1 MPPTKQIHEFLAM
14 EKHEWSLEDI
24 KHALQSAMELEH
36 STLPLYS
43 FAMYSIRTQNY
54 TAYNL
59 MRSIIMEEMIHMG
72 IASNMLAAIGGSPRI
87 RDLDPG
93 YPTNGLPGGAEPDVH
108 ARLSPLSRKQVRNFM
123 RVEVPDFLLSNFLTE
138 EQQAHEEFP
147 TIGRFYNVVRDALV
161 YLETEGGQITA
172 AINAGGPANQIE
184 DDIGIAKITEFNGIL
199 QGIEEIMEQGEGSTS
214 PTLMASAQ
222 YEGEESHYT
231 KFAEIF
237 YGRRFVNPELRAVTP
252 DTEASF
258 FRGDRVITPEVINV
272 LAVTADGYGKILQAF
287 NKIDPEGATRAQQA
301 LDGMDQGYT
310 EVMNAL
316 DDVWNG
322 PLELQGPN
330 LSKAVIGMTELKV
343 PVRISS
349 TYYPD
354 FPNEDPATA
363 IHNPAIMAQQIPAEI
378 ISNLTRLYSDEYE
391 DISAYT
397 DLSKPVFFGPRYFNL
412 NSEARSLPA
421 L

>member
-1 MPPTKQIHEFLAM
+1 MPLTKQIHEFLAM

-24 KHALQSAMELEH
+24 KHALQSAMALEQ

-59 MRSIIMEEMIHMG
+59 MRSIIMEEMIHM
-72 IASNMLAAIGGSPRI
+72 AVSANMLAAIGGTPGI

-123 RVEVPDFLLSNFLTE
+123 RVEVPDFLLSNVLTAD
-138 EQQAHEEFP
+138 QMTQEEFP
-147 TIGRFYNVVRDALV
+147 TIGRFYNAVKDAFI

-172 AINAGGPANQIE
+172 AIDAGGPSNQVE
-184 DDIGIAKITEFNGIL
+184 DDIGIARITEFNGLL
-199 QGIEEIMEQGEGSTS
+199 QGIDEIMEQGEGSSS

-222 YEGEESHYT
+222 FEAEESHYT

-237 YGRRFVNPELRAVTP
+237 YGRKFVNPELRAVTSE
-252 DTEASF
+252 TEASF
-258 FRGDRVITPEVINV
+258 FRGDRVIAPEVINV
-272 LAVTADGYGKILQAF
+272 MAVTADGYEKILQEF
-287 NKIDPEGATRAQQA
+287 NKIDPEGARRAQQA
-301 LDGMDQGYT
+301 LDGLDQAYT
-310 EVMNAL
+310 EVMTAL

-322 PLELQGPN
+322 PIEQQGPN

-343 PVRISS
+343 PARISS
-349 TYYPD
+349 TYYPN
-354 FPNEDPATA
+354 FPDKDPETA
-363 IHNPAIMAQQIPAEI
+363 VHNPAIRAQQIPPEI
-378 ISNLTRLYSDEYE
+378 ISKLTQLYPEEYE

-397 DLSKPVFFGPRYFNL
+397 DLSQPVFFGPRYINL
-412 NSEARSLPA
+412 NLRSLPT

>member
-24 KHALQSAMELEH
+24 KHALQSAMALEH

-59 MRSIIMEEMIHMG
+59 MRSIIMEEMIHM
-72 IASNMLAAIGGSPRI
+72 AVSANMLAAIGGVPRI

-93 YPTNGLPGGAEPDVH
+93 YPTDGLPGGAEPDVH

-123 RVEVPDFLLSNFLTE
+123 RVEVPDFLLSNFLTAD
-138 EQQAHEEFP
+138 QMTQEEFP
-147 TIGRFYNVVRDALV
+147 TIGRFYNAVKDAFIH
-161 YLETEGGQITA
+161 LETEGGQITA

-184 DDIGIAKITEFNGIL
+184 DDIGIAKITDFNGLL
-199 QGIEEIMEQGEGSTS
+199 QGIEEIMEQGEGSSS

-222 YEGEESHYT
+222 YEAEESHYT

-237 YGRRFVNPELRAVTP
+237 YGRKFVNPELRAVTP

-258 FRGDRVITPEVINV
+258 FRGDRVIFPGIINV
-272 LAVTADGYGKILQAF
+272 LAVTADGYEKILQEF
-287 NKIDPEGATRAQQA
+287 NKIDPEGSRMAQQA
-301 LDGMDQGYT
+301 LDGLDQGYT
-310 EVMNAL
+310 EVMTAL
-316 DDVWNG
+316 DSVWNG
-322 PLELQGPN
+322 PIEEQGPN

-349 TYYPD
+349 TYYPN
-354 FPNEDPATA
+354 FPDEDPETA
-363 IHNPAIMAQQIPAEI
+363 VHNPAIMAQKIPAEI
-378 ISNLTRLYSDEYE
+378 ISKLTQLYPDEYE
-391 DISAYT
+391 DLSSYT
-397 DLSKPVFFGPRYFNL
+397 DLSKPVFFGPRYLNL
-412 NSEARSLPA
+412 NVGSLPT

>member
-14 EKHEWSLEDI
+14 EKHEWGLEDI
-24 KHALQSAMELEH
+24 RRALQSAMELEH

-43 FAMYSIRTQNY
+43 FSMYSIRTQNY

-72 IASNMLAAIGGSPRI
+72 ISANMLAAIGGSPRI
-87 RDLDPG
+87 RNLDPG
-93 YPTNGLPGGAEPDVH
+93 YPTDGLPGGAEPDVH
-108 ARLSPLSRKQVRNFM
+108 ARLAPLSRKQVRNFM
-123 RVEVPDFLLSNFLTE
+123 RVEVPDFLLPNFLNAD
-138 EQQAHEEFP
+138 QMAHEEFP
-147 TIGRFYNVVRDALV
+147 TIGRFYNVVKEAFV
-161 YLETEGGQITA
+161 HLETEGGQVTA

-184 DDIGIAKITEFNGIL
+184 DDIGIAKITEFNGL
-199 QGIEEIMEQGEGSTS
+199 MQGIEEIMEQGEGSTS

-237 YGRRFVNPELRAVTP
+237 YGRKFVNPELRSVTP

-272 LAVTADGYGKILQAF
+272 LAVTADGYGKILQEF
-287 NKIDPEGATRAQQA
+287 NKIDPEGATKAQQA
-301 LDGMDQGYT
+301 LDGLDRAYT
-310 EVMNAL
+310 EVMAAL

-322 PLELQGPN
+322 PIEQQGPN

-343 PVRISS
+343 PVRIASI
-349 TYYPD
+349 YYPD

-363 IHNPAIMAQQIPAEI
+363 IHNPAIMAQQIPPEI
-378 ISNLTRLYSDEYE
+378 ISKITQLYPDEYD
-391 DISAYT
+391 DISTYT
-397 DLSKPVFFGPRYFNL
+397 DLSKPVFFGPRYRNL
-412 NSEARSLPA
+412 NAG
-421 L
+421 